1 MKKNNLKFSFLI
13 LTLISILFYNELPA
27 QKVAPIPMGTAEI
40 DGFIEECW
48 DVCPE
53 NKINVPCQTEIPTVS
68 GWWKVM
74 YDADHLYLVVNVED
88 EGNHFPG
95 WESGGSKTDYDIP
108 VFFFDWNKHPK
119 DGLGPSTPYSG
130 HYMFADGFEKG
141 MYDKVI
147 TKEPSEADS
156 YPGGTYCY
164 TLYGEGYVYEMSIP
178 FYNFYD
184 KHRLRIDKNI
194 AEAKM
199 NFGFDVMIV
208 DQDEGMTTTP
218 TAIAWNSNNKDL
230 RLNMDSAGIAQFKIC
245 DCAVDFN
252 LSESFIEIRDTA
264 FFEIK
269 TSTFRWKV
277 YSNQSWLT
285 LSPAEG
291 NSDSKETIIAEPFTG
306 DETRIAEIKF
316 DICNSDSSIYAT
328 GQSIIV
334 IQGKST
340 NNKSLA
346 LKSIRLYPNPVRDYF
361 RIEGIT
367 VKSKLYVYDLY
378 GRQVLKKEV
387 YNKEEINTSTLSRG
401 IYTVKILSG
410 EGVVNKKIM
419 KE

>member
-1 MKKNNLKFSFLI
+1 MKKNNLRVSFFI
-13 LTLISILFYNELPA
+13 LTLISILYSYELHA

-40 DGFIEECW
+40 DGFIEDSW

-53 NKINVPCQTEIPTVS
+53 TEINVSCQTEIPTVS

-95 WESGGSKTDYDIP
+95 WEAGGSKTDYDIP

-164 TLYGEGYVYEMSIP
+164 TLNGEGYVYEMSIP

-184 KHRLRIDKNI
+184 KHRVRIDKNI

-208 DQDEGMTTTP
+208 DQDEGMTTAP
-218 TAIAWNSNNKDL
+218 AAIAWNSNNKDL
-230 RLNMDSAGIAQFKIC
+230 RINMDSAGIAQFKIC

-252 LSESFIEIRDTA
+252 LSESFIEIKDSA
-264 FFEIK
+264 IVDVK
-269 TSTFRWKV
+269 TST
-277 YSNQSWLT
+277 YSWRVSPSQSWVKVI
-285 LSPAEG
+285 PPEG
-291 NSDSKETIIAEPFTG
+291 NSDCRVTIYADPLPG
-306 DETRIAEIKF
+306 DTTRIAEIRFNIKRA
-316 DICNSDSSIYAT
+316 DSDTYYPGKSVF
-328 GQSIIV
+328 V

-346 LKSIRLYPNPVRDYF
+346 LKSIRLYPNPVHDYF

-367 VKSKLYVYDLY
+367 GKAELHVYDLY

-387 YNKEEINTSTLSRG
+387 GNKEEINTSTLSRG

-410 EGVVNKKIM
+410 DGVMNKKIM